1 MDSANRHTMVLE
13 HTHPTGVEEWACPTC
28 GRRFIAQWEP
38 TLKRLILNPGD
49 DGAIHAGGNLQIET
63 QFHPA
68 PDAEDF
74 AADTELDSLWNDW
87 LNTLDFGPDDSP
99 DSLNPPQ

>member
-1 MDSANRHTMVLE
+1 MDSANRHMMVLE

-49 DGAIHAGGNLQIET
+49 DGAIHAGGNLQIEM

-68 PDAEDF
+68 PDASDL
-74 AADTELDSLWNDW
+74 AAGTELDSLWNDW

-99 DSLNPPQ
+99 DCDSPPR